1 MPLRYQEFQSMSHR
15 MLSPN
20 SHGAPCHVEF
30 MDREM
35 VAMLQ
40 SKSTTEKIAM
50 VGAVHRTM
58 RLLMASGIRG
68 KNPEWSDEQVR
79 AEINRRIFHGAT

>member
-1 MPLRYQEFQSMSHR
+1 MS
-15 MLSPN
+15 SPN
-20 SHGAPCHVEF
+20 TFDARCHVEF

-50 VGAVHRTM
+50 VGAAHRTM

-68 KNPEWSDEQVR
+68 KNPKWSDEQVL

>member
-1 MPLRYQEFQSMSHR
+1 MSQQ
-15 MLSPN
+15 MLSP
-20 SHGAPCHVEF
+20 SSLDAHAQVEF

-35 VAMLQ
+35 AAMLQ

-50 VGAVHRTM
+50 VGAAHRTM
-58 RLLMASGIRG
+58 RLLIASGIRG
-68 KNPEWSDEQVR
+68 KNPEWSDEQVL